1 MMAIK
6 EIRPMDLTENVFKL
20 ISQDWMLVSAVHDGK
35 VNGMTASWGGLGLS
49 LARPVAYVSFVRR
62 ATRKSSSTHPTASP
76 FDL

>member
-35 VNGMTASWGGLGLS
+35 VNGMTASWGGLGFL
-49 LARPVAYVSFVRR
+49 
-62 ATRKSSSTHPTASP
+62 
-76 FDL
+76 